1 MKNGESGFLY
11 AVRDGDGNLD
21 LVEFQNGVDV
31 VIRLRTDIHG
41 DLYPEIKRGERF
53 KLVPEPPATEG
64 CLQDLNPTDGEYAKD
79 GEG

>member
-41 DLYPEIKRGERF
+41 DLYPEIKCGERF
-53 KLVPEPPATEG
+53 KLVPELPAIEED
-64 CLQDLNPTDGEYAKD
+64 LQDLNFVDGEYAES
-79 GEG
+79 EG